1 MGNENNKNKSKE
13 DINSNISVLDR
24 SLESISPIFDDSSDD
39 SGFEVI
45 TDFKERVKPKKETKD
60 EPIESDEIILDE
72 IKDFVILDGNAQP
85 SILPKIKK
93 KKKANNNKSLINAPR
108 QKVKIFDG
116 YIAPLK
122 IRLKTYGGSWRK
134 KQSILLE
141 SENDKY
147 DSKSCNDSVNLEDN
161 FFDDTDFETEKE
173 ISIPND
179 ASDLKN
185 LQDCRKRMTI
195 FRDSINNKS
204 DHSLND
210 EEKIDD
216 IISEINNFSYKQ
228 NKKTKYWIKYI
239 KQQKLESKLSRKM
252 SFGSLKIK
260 NSSTFKKEIKNP
272 NNDLFILGILEKA
285 AKEKKQK
292 KIAKNAANNVW
303 S

>member
-1 MGNENNKNKSKE
+1 MGNENHKKISKE
-13 DINSNISVLDR
+13 DINSNVSVLDR

-45 TDFKERVKPKKETKD
+45 TDFKERVQSKNED
-60 EPIESDEIILDE
+60 EPKESVEIILDE
-72 IKDFVILDGNAQP
+72 LKDFVIIEGDAPPL
-85 SILPKIKK
+85 ILPKNKK
-93 KKKANNNKSLINAPR
+93 KKKSYNNKSLINAPR
-108 QKVKIFDG
+108 QKIKIFDG
-116 YIAPLK
+116 YIEPLK
-122 IRLKTYGGSWRK
+122 KRLKTYGGSWRK
-134 KQSILLE
+134 KQVKLLE

-147 DSKSCNDSVNLEDN
+147 DSKSCNDSENLEGN

-173 ISIPND
+173 KSIPND
-179 ASDLKN
+179 VGDLKN
-185 LQDCRKRMTI
+185 LQNCRKRMTI

-216 IISEINNFSYKQ
+216 ILSEISNFSNKQ
-228 NKKTKYWIKYI
+228 NKKNKYWTKYI
-239 KQQKLESKLSRKM
+239 KQQKLESKLSRKL

-260 NSSTFKKEIKNP
+260 NSSTFKKEIKSP

-292 KIAKNAANNVW
+292 KMAKNAANNVW

>member
-93 KKKANNNKSLINAPR
+93 KKKSNNNKSLINAPR

-228 NKKTKYWIKYI
+228 NKTHQI
-239 KQQKLESKLSRKM
+239 
-252 SFGSLKIK
+252 FKIDAFFYFFCLL
-260 NSSTFKKEIKNP
+260 TC
-272 NNDLFILGILEKA
+272 
-285 AKEKKQK
+285 
-292 KIAKNAANNVW
+292 
-303 S
+303 

>member
-1 MGNENNKNKSKE
+1 MGNENHKKISKE

-45 TDFKERVKPKKETKD
+45 SDFKERVQSKNED
-60 EPIESDEIILDE
+60 EPKESVEIILDE
-72 IKDFVILDGNAQP
+72 LKDFVIIEGDAPPL
-85 SILPKIKK
+85 ILPKNKK
-93 KKKANNNKSLINAPR
+93 KKKSNNNKSLINAPR
-108 QKVKIFDG
+108 QKIKIFDG
-116 YIAPLK
+116 YIEPLK
-122 IRLKTYGGSWRK
+122 KRLKTYGGSWRK
-134 KQSILLE
+134 KQVKLLE
-141 SENDKY
+141 STNDKF
-147 DSKSCNDSVNLEDN
+147 DSKSCNDSENLESN

-173 ISIPND
+173 KSIPND
-179 ASDLKN
+179 AGDLKN
-185 LQDCRKRMTI
+185 LQDCRKRMTF
-195 FRDSINNKS
+195 FRDSISNKS

-210 EEKIDD
+210 EEKIED
-216 IISEINNFSYKQ
+216 IFSKLTNFS
-228 NKKTKYWIKYI
+228 NKSSKKNKYWTKYI
-239 KQQKLESKLSRKM
+239 KQQKIESKLSRKL

>member
-1 MGNENNKNKSKE
+1 MWIENHKKISKE

-39 SGFEVI
+39 SGLEVI
-45 TDFKERVKPKKETKD
+45 TDFKERVQSKNED
-60 EPIESDEIILDE
+60 EPKESVEIILDE
-72 IKDFVILDGNAQP
+72 LKDFVIIEGDAPPL
-85 SILPKIKK
+85 ILPKNKK
-93 KKKANNNKSLINAPR
+93 KKKTNNNKSLINAPR
-108 QKVKIFDG
+108 QKIKIFDG
-116 YIAPLK
+116 YIEPLK
-122 IRLKTYGGSWRK
+122 KRLKTYGGSWRK
-134 KQSILLE
+134 KQVKLLE
-141 SENDKY
+141 SENDKF
-147 DSKSCNDSVNLEDN
+147 DSKSCNDSENLESN

-173 ISIPND
+173 KSIPNNV
-179 ASDLKN
+179 SDLKN

-216 IISEINNFSYKQ
+216 ILSDIGNFSNKS
-228 NKKTKYWIKYI
+228 NKKNKYWAKYI
-239 KQQKLESKLSRKM
+239 KQQKIESKLSRKL

-260 NSSTFKKEIKNP
+260 NSSTFKKEIKNSY
-272 NNDLFILGILEKA
+272 NDLFILGILEKA

-292 KIAKNAANNVW
+292 KLAKNAANNVW